1 MVYKGEQN
9 MEKQN
14 SEETPRK
21 KQRKRRRKTKRIIQ
35 KCLIFGLP
43 LFFIIILVIILF
55 SCSKNTEK
63 NKEPEAQEVL
73 NPIVITEE
81 EPEEPTV
88 VTASILSAGDVILHS
103 PFLSSRIYHLAD
115 GTYDYNPIFSYIKPE
130 YEAADFS
137 ITNLELTIS
146 DGNYSGYPAFRSPA
160 TIATALKQ
168 NAVDMCLLA
177 NNHIYDN
184 GDRGLTLT
192 MDALD
197 ANSLLYTGV
206 RRSVADKTYYVQD
219 INGIKVGIFNYVYQT
234 GALSGSN
241 ISINANPVSSA
252 SAPLI
257 NTFHYQDLNT
267 LYEEIRTGLQEM
279 ATAGVEYT
287 IAYIHWGNEYQTQE
301 NTYQNTIAQ
310 QFCELG
316 IDALIGGH
324 PHVVQPVDLLT
335 NAAGD
340 HQMLCVYSLGNHLS
354 NQNRLYMDS
363 MPTGHTEDGLM
374 VKLTLEKVDDGPVM
388 LKTADFIPTWV
399 YHTRKNG
406 GSEYYILPLNNPEQ
420 IKESTTS
427 LDKAAVGIDES
438 LNRTNAIIGAGVE
451 KIHSALPLQ

>member
-1 MVYKGEQN
+1 
-9 MEKQN
+9 MEKQHL
-14 SEETPRK
+14 EDTPAK
-21 KQRKRRRKTKRIIQ
+21 KQRKRRRKMKKIMRR
-35 KCLIFGLP
+35 CLVFGLP
-43 LFFIIILVIILF
+43 LLLIAIGMIIFF
-55 SCSKNTEK
+55 SCSKQEK
-63 NKEPEAQEVL
+63 KEKEPKVQEVL
-73 NPIVITEE
+73 SPIVITEE

-88 VTASILSAGDVILHS
+88 VTATILSAGDVILHS

-137 ITNLELTIS
+137 IANLELTIS
-146 DGNYSGYPAFRSPA
+146 NGNYSGYPYFRSPA
-160 TIATALKQ
+160 SIATALKQ

-184 GDRGLTLT
+184 GDQGLTLT

-197 ANSLLYTGV
+197 TNSLLYTGV
-206 RRSVADKTYYVQD
+206 RRNVTDKTYYIQD
-219 INGIKVGIFNYVYQT
+219 INGIKVGIFNYVYET
-234 GALSGSN
+234 GALSSST
-241 ISINANPVSSA
+241 ISINANQVSSV

-257 NTFHYQDLNT
+257 NTFHYHDLNA
-267 LYEEIRTGLQEM
+267 LYEEIQIGLQEM
-279 ATAGVEYT
+279 ASAGVEYT

-310 QFCELG
+310 QLCELG

-335 NAAGD
+335 NTAGD

-374 VKLTLEKVDDGPVM
+374 VKLTLEKVDDGPVV

-399 YHTRKNG
+399 YHTRING

-420 IKESTTS
+420 IKESTLS
-427 LDKAAVGIDES
+427 LDKAAAGIDES

-451 KIHSALPLQ
+451 KIQSALPLQ

>member
-1 MVYKGEQN
+1 MK
-9 MEKQN
+9 KQH

-21 KQRKRRRKTKRIIQ
+21 KQIKRRRKAKHIIRR
-35 KCLIFGLP
+35 CLVLGLP
-43 LFFIIILVIILF
+43 LLSISILIIILF
-55 SCSKNTEK
+55 SCGKNGEK
-63 NKEPEAQEVL
+63 NKEPEVQEVL
-73 NPIVITEE
+73 SPIVITEE
-81 EPEEPTV
+81 EIDEPTV

-103 PFLSSRIYHLAD
+103 PFLSSRLYHLSD

-137 ITNLELTIS
+137 VANLELTIS
-146 DGNYSGYPAFRSPA
+146 NGNYSGYPYFRSPA
-160 TIATALKQ
+160 SIATALKQ

-184 GDRGLTLT
+184 SDQGLTLT

-206 RRSVADKTYYVQD
+206 RRSVADKTYYIQD
-219 INGIKVGIFNYVYQT
+219 INGIKVGIFNYVYET
-234 GALSGSN
+234 GALSSST
-241 ISINANPVSSA
+241 ISINANQVSSA

-257 NTFHYQDLNT
+257 NTFHYHDLDA
-267 LYEEIRTGLQEM
+267 LYEEIQTGLQEM
-279 ATAGVEYT
+279 ASAGVEYT

-301 NTYQNTIAQ
+301 NTYQNTIALEL
-310 QFCELG
+310 CELG

-335 NAAGD
+335 NTTGD

-374 VKLTLEKVDDGPVM
+374 VKLTLEKVDNGPVV
-388 LKTADFIPTWV
+388 LKNADFIPTWV

-406 GSEYYILPLNNPEQ
+406 GSEYYILPLNSPEQ
-420 IKESTTS
+420 IKESTVS
-427 LDKAAVGIDES
+427 LDNAAAGIDES

-451 KIHSALPLQ
+451 KIKSALPLQ